1 MMSVGTPRSIGGA
14 GVGGEVRGF
23 AGPVP
28 VFVLVVDACMVE
40 EELRAVKNELLLV
53 VEQLPENAL
62 VGLITFDAMVRV
74 YDLGFSDCSRVV
86 VFHGGREVS
95 SEQVLGSNIQL

>member
-1 MMSVGTPRSIGGA
+1 MLYAGTPRSIGGCA
-14 GVGGEVRGF
+14 GGEVRGL

-28 VFVLVVDACMVE
+28 AFVFVVDACMVE

-62 VGLITFDAMVRV
+62 VGLLAFDAMVRV
-74 YDLGFSDCSRVV
+74 YDLGFSECSRVV

-95 SEQVLGSNIQL
+95 SEQVLGLNIQL